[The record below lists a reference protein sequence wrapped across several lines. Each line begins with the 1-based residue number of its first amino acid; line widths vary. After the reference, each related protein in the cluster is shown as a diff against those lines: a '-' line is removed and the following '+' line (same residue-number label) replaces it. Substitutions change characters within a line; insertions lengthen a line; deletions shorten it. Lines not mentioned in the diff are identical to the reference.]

1 MASKLQRT
9 LLAAAVLAATLA
21 GHHTAAM
28 SAPDDGP
35 APAVVTLQRYQ
46 VDHSKVFVAGISSG
60 GFAAVQMHVAHS
72 STFKGAAVY
81 AGGVYWCAGAGGA
94 ATALANCGGQTL
106 PTGQASYNSML
117 VPSQTYLETQS
128 ALGTIDPM
136 SNLRGQPVYLW
147 SGTKDA
153 TVHPLQMADLN
164 LQYRRY
170 GANVRFDN
178 TFPAAHGWES
188 PNGELD
194 CGTAGS
200 PFMVRCSQDGVVYD
214 SVRTWLTMFLGGL
227 APRNNGKLKG
237 SVMTFNQT
245 EFGAS
250 PNVSLS
256 PTGSVFVPKSC
267 AQGRT
272 CGFVLAL
279 HGCRQHAAAIGT
291 KWVDQAGINEWADT
305 NDVIVLYP
313 DTIATSAPAPTNPN
327 ACFDWWGYSSQVDPN
342 YALKSG
348 LQMQVLYAMVR
359 RVTGVQ

>member
-1 MASKLQRT
+1 MSPKSKRT
-9 LLAAAVLAATLA
+9 FLLAGVLAAGLLTR
-21 GHHTAAM
+21 HTAAL
-28 SAPDDGP
+28 P
-35 APAVVTLQRYQ
+35 APPDAPVPPVEKLQPYQ
-46 VDHSKVFVAGISSG
+46 VDPAKVFVAGISSG

-72 STFKGAAVY
+72 STFKGAAIY
-81 AGGVYWCAGAGGA
+81 AAGVYWCAGAGGV

-117 VPSQTYLETQS
+117 APSQTYLETQS

-153 TVHPLQMADLN
+153 TVNPLAMADLN
-164 LQYRRY
+164 AEYLRY

-200 PFMVRCSQDGVVYD
+200 PFMVRCSRDGTVYD
-214 SVRTWLTMFLGGL
+214 SVKTWLTMFLGPL
-227 APRNNGKLKG
+227 APRNNGKLQG
-237 SVMTFNQT
+237 SLITFDQT

-250 PNVSLS
+250 SNLSLS
-256 PTGSVFVPKSC
+256 STGSVFVPKSC
-267 AQGRT
+267 AHGKT

-279 HGCRQHAAAIGT
+279 HGCKQQSALIGD
-291 KWVDQAGINEWADT
+291 KWVTQAGINEWADT
-305 NDVIVLYP
+305 NSLIVLYP
-313 DTIATSAPAPTNPN
+313 DTIATSAPDPTNPN
-327 ACFDWWGYSSQVDPN
+327 ACFDWWGYSNQADPN

-348 LQMQVLYAMVR
+348 LQMQALYSMVR
-359 RVTGVQ
+359 RVTSIQ